1 MHNKIHECGYE
12 GHQFHNTKGKP
23 VNECWFCCEPAPT
36 ELMEGRIEDAQAQA
50 KALKDKAAQDKQD
63 EEDRRAGAALRLAK
77 TYDGPTQR
85 VTIEVWYY
93 LDGKKPKVGVDLYH
107 PDHIREGSVALIEAD
122 IPVYFPPVT
131 VIGKVK

>member
-1 MHNKIHECGYE
+1 MNHGDRGCGDGCY
-12 GHQFHNTKGKP
+12 FHNINGYDAD
-23 VNECWFCCEPAPT
+23 NCYFCCKSAPP
-36 ELMEGRIEDAQAQA
+36 ELMESRRKAAEA
-50 KALKDKAAQDKQD
+50 KAQERKAKDAQDKQD

-77 TYDGPTQR
+77 AYDGPTQR

-93 LDGKKPKVGVDLYH
+93 LDGKRPKVGVDLYH
-107 PDHIREGSVALIEAD
+107 PDYTRDGSVALIEAD